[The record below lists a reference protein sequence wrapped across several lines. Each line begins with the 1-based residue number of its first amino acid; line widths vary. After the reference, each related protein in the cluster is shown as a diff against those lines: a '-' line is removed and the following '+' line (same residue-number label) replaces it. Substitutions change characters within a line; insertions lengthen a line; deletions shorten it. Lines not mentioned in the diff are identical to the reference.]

1 MRKVFNPVLA
11 FVIAASGASAAAAQD
26 ASPLSPKIPS
36 PTLLSWEGADE
47 NVYRY
52 SLPPQKINLMEDADA
67 GGDSSEI
74 IVEAERAE
82 DNPTTTQDNSSTG
95 VNPFQQRI
103 CASARFF
110 KKGDFVFKGDA
121 CVLPPG
127 VAIFGPKVVYV
138 PDDGILPHVFGK
150 NFITSASVFAFRGK
164 EYQGTYN
171 TNVQGVWAEVGI
183 GGLGVNLGR
192 LRLEPGVAY
201 GCLTMLYRGEA
212 ALRQYDI
219 PNITKCRAVPMI
231 NVAWQ
236 RKAKRTSRD
245 TAPALQAQMD

>member
-1 MRKVFNPVLA
+1 MAMRKVLNPILA
-11 FVIAASGASAAAAQD
+11 FVIAGSGASAVAAQD
-26 ASPLSPKIPS
+26 ASPLSSKTPS
-36 PTLLSWEGADE
+36 PRLLSWEGADKS
-47 NVYRY
+47 VYHY
-52 SLPPQKINLMEDADA
+52 SLPPQKANFMADADA
-67 GGDSSEI
+67 GGDSAEI
-74 IVEAERAE
+74 IVEAERAK
-82 DNPTTTQDNSSTG
+82 DNLTTTQDNSSTG
-95 VNPFQQRI
+95 VNPFQQRV
-103 CASARFF
+103 CGSVKFF

-138 PDDGILPHVFGK
+138 PDDGILPRVFGK
-150 NFITSASVFAFRGK
+150 NFVTSASVFAFRGK

-201 GCLTMLYRGEA
+201 GCLTMLYRAEA
-212 ALRQYDI
+212 ALRQYDT
-219 PNITKCRAVPMI
+219 PNITKCRVVPML

-236 RKAKRTSRD
+236 RKAKRHD
-245 TAPALQAQMD
+245 TAPAMQVQP